1 MNTMRDAVAIGEMLI
16 DFTPMK
22 NTGSDKPVY
31 EANPGGAP
39 ANVLAAMSKFGLKT
53 ALIAKVGD
61 DFFGQFLTQY
71 LIDYNI
77 DPAGVVKSSNPTTL
91 AFVNLA
97 ENGER
102 SFGFYRK
109 GNADESLSI
118 EEIPNSLIES
128 ARLVHFGS
136 VSLTASPASDAT
148 FHVVNLAKE
157 LGKIVTYDPNLRPL
171 LWDDLGR
178 AKEMILKGFEY
189 ADVVKVS
196 EEELEFLTG
205 FTDIEQ
211 GSAVLVE
218 KYNTPLLFVTLGAE
232 GCVVRKG
239 NQTAHV
245 PSFKV
250 SAIDTTGAGD
260 SFFGAILAQ
269 LLTASKSI
277 AELSFDELLPIIRY
291 ANAMAA
297 LTTTNR
303 GGMPAIPEVAAV
315 DAFIK

>member
-1 MNTMRDAVAIGEMLI
+1 MKRMRDAVAVGEMLI

-22 NTGSDKPVY
+22 NSGSDKPVY

-77 DPAGVVKSSNPTTL
+77 DPAGVVKSTSPTTL

-97 ENGER
+97 DNGER

-118 EEIPNSLIES
+118 EEIPTSLIES

-148 FHVVNLAKE
+148 FHVVKTARE
-157 LGKIVTYDPNLRPL
+157 LGKVVSYDPNLRPL
-171 LWDDLGR
+171 LWDSLDQ
-178 AKEMILKGFEY
+178 AKEMILNGFEFS
-189 ADVVKVS
+189 DIVKVS

-205 FTDIEQ
+205 TKDIEQ
-211 GSAVLVE
+211 GSAILVA

-239 NQTAHV
+239 QQTAHV

-250 SAIDTTGAGD
+250 NAIDTTGAGD

-269 LLTASKSI
+269 VLQSGKSV
-277 AELSFDELLPIIRY
+277 AELSFDELLPIVRY

-297 LTTTNR
+297 LTTMNR
-303 GGMPAIPEVAAV
+303 GGMPAIPDVAAV
-315 DAFIK
+315 NAFVK

>member
-1 MNTMRDAVAIGEMLI
+1 MHDAVAIGEMLI

-53 ALIAKVGD
+53 ALVAKVGN

-77 DPAGVVKSSNPTTL
+77 DAVGVVKGETPTTL

-109 GNADESLSI
+109 GMADESLTV
-118 EEIPNSLIES
+118 EEVPQALLEN
-128 ARLVHFGS
+128 AKLVHYGS

-148 FHVVNLAKE
+148 FHAVQTAKQ
-157 LGKIVTYDPNLRPL
+157 LGKIVSYDPNLRPL
-171 LWDDLGR
+171 LWDSLDR
-178 AKEMILKGFEY
+178 AREMILKGFEFS
-189 ADVVKVS
+189 DIVKVS

-205 FTDIEQ
+205 EKDIEK
-211 GSAVLVE
+211 GSAILVE

-232 GCVVRKG
+232 GCVVRVGKD
-239 NQTAHV
+239 TAHV
-245 PSFKV
+245 PSYKV
-250 SAIDTTGAGD
+250 NAIDTTGAGD

-269 LLTASKSI
+269 VLQAGKPVGEWTIEA
-277 AELSFDELLPIIRY
+277 LLPVIRY

-297 LTTTNR
+297 VTTTNR
-303 GGMPAIPEVAAV
+303 GGMPAIPDVAVV
-315 DAFIK
+315 DAFVKGQ